1 MLQSIKLLT
10 GYLAYYLRATNRHGL
25 QGPFA
30 YSLNEAVFR
39 RDRKDPL
46 TTPVEEL
53 REALKR
59 DSQVIRVTDFG
70 AGFGGKKFKERS
82 IAYIAKHSAKPP
94 RYARMLYRLVK
105 YRKPAVLLEL
115 GTSFG
120 ISALYQSLGSPG
132 SKLYTLEGCPATA
145 AVARENFKRFPQ
157 CNIELVE
164 GAFEETLP
172 TVLKRIGRIDFVYI
186 DGHHR
191 KDATIRY
198 VEMLMPYLSEDA
210 TLVVDDINWS
220 AEMKEAWQQ
229 LKSDQRF
236 RQSIDVYMMGLLFTN
251 KALSKENF
259 LVRY

>member
-1 MLQSIKLLT
+1 
-10 GYLAYYLRATNRHGL
+10 
-25 QGPFA
+25 
-30 YSLNEAVFR
+30 
-39 RDRKDPL
+39 
-46 TTPVEEL
+46 
-53 REALKR
+53 
-59 DSQVIRVTDFG
+59 
-70 AGFGGKKFKERS
+70 
-82 IAYIAKHSAKPP
+82 
-94 RYARMLYRLVK
+94 
-105 YRKPAVLLEL
+105 
-115 GTSFG
+115 
-120 ISALYQSLGSPG
+120 
-132 SKLYTLEGCPATA
+132 
-145 AVARENFKRFPQ
+145 
-157 CNIELVE
+157 LVE

-172 TVLKRIGRIDFVYI
+172 TVLKRIGWIDFVYI

-210 TLVVDDINWS
+210 TIVVDDINWS